1 MLYGHLLLDLALR
14 TDDLDLK
21 DSLGLMQRLDNP

>member
-1 MLYGHLLLDLALR
+1 MLYGHLLLDLAMR

-21 DSLGLMQRLDNP
+21 DSLGLMRRLDNP